1 MKNLFENLGSKK
13 FNTRNLKIML
23 KRAKKL
29 YEKYGIL
36 GKNKKYNN
44 LKKRDIDVLEGFQQK
59 VDFVMSASN
68 RYEKKINDDTSLY
81 KWQKQRELSK
91 NQTSLIKEVLRI
103 DKQREL
109 YCEENGIVKNNETK
123 KWEYKK

>member
-1 MKNLFENLGSKK
+1 MFW
-13 FNTRNLKIML
+13 F
-23 KRAKKL
+23 
-29 YEKYGIL
+29 

-44 LKKRDIDVLEGFQQK
+44 LKKRDIDALEGFQQK

-109 YCEENGIVKNNETK
+109 YCEENGIIKNKETK

>member
-1 MKNLFENLGSKK
+1 MFW
-13 FNTRNLKIML
+13 F
-23 KRAKKL
+23 
-29 YEKYGIL
+29 

-44 LKKRDIDVLEGFQQK
+44 LKKRDIDALEGFQQK

-109 YCEENGIVKNNETK
+109 YCEENGIVKNKETK

>member
-1 MKNLFENLGSKK
+1 MFW
-13 FNTRNLKIML
+13 F
-23 KRAKKL
+23 
-29 YEKYGIL
+29 

-44 LKKRDIDVLEGFQQK
+44 LKKRDIDALEGFQQK

>member
-1 MKNLFENLGSKK
+1 MFW
-13 FNTRNLKIML
+13 F
-23 KRAKKL
+23 
-29 YEKYGIL
+29 

-44 LKKRDIDVLEGFQQK
+44 LKKRDIDALEGFQQK
-59 VDFVMSASN
+59 VDFVMLASN

-81 KWQKQRELSK
+81 KWQKQKELSK

-109 YCEENGIVKNNETK
+109 YCEENGIIKNKETK

>member
-1 MKNLFENLGSKK
+1 MFW
-13 FNTRNLKIML
+13 F
-23 KRAKKL
+23 
-29 YEKYGIL
+29 

-44 LKKRDIDVLEGFQQK
+44 LKKRDVDALEGFQQK

-109 YCEENGIVKNNETK
+109 YCEENGIIKNKETK

>member
-1 MKNLFENLGSKK
+1 MFW
-13 FNTRNLKIML
+13 F
-23 KRAKKL
+23 
-29 YEKYGIL
+29 

-44 LKKRDIDVLEGFQQK
+44 LKKRDIDALEGFQQK

-109 YCEENGIVKNNETK
+109 YCEENGSIKNKETK

>member
-1 MKNLFENLGSKK
+1 MVW
-13 FNTRNLKIML
+13 
-23 KRAKKL
+23 
-29 YEKYGIL
+29 
-36 GKNKKYNN
+36 KNKNYNN
-44 LKKRDIDVLEGFQQK
+44 LKKRDIDALEGFQQK

-109 YCEENGIVKNNETK
+109 YCEENGIIKNKETK